1 MRALVQ
7 LVDSA
12 SVTVEEQVMGQIQRG
27 LLILLGVHNNDT
39 MKDADYLADKIT
51 NLRIFADEAG
61 KMNLSVKD
69 VGGEL
74 LVVSQ
79 FTLYGDCRKGR
90 RPSFDHAALP
100 AKARELY
107 EYFVAQCRE
116 QQLTIA
122 TGKFQAEMLVSSINH
137 GPVSIL
143 LDSTKLF

>member
-12 SVTVEEQVMGQIQRG
+12 SVSVEDKVIGQIQRG
-27 LLILLGVHNNDT
+27 LLILLGVHDSDT
-39 MKDADYLADKIT
+39 IKDADYLVDKIT
-51 NLRIFADEAG
+51 NLRIFSDESG
-61 KMNLSVKD
+61 KMNLSVQD

-90 RPSFDHAALP
+90 RPSFDHAAAP
-100 AKARELY
+100 DKAQKFY
-107 EYFVAQCRE
+107 EYFVTECRK
-116 QQLTIA
+116 QLVTA
-122 TGKFQAEMLVSSINH
+122 TGKFQAEMLVSSVNH